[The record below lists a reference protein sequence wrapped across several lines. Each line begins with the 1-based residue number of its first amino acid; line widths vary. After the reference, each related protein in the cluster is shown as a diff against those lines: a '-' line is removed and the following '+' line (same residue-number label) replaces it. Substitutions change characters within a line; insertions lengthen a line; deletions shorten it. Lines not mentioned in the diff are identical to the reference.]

1 MPHLIAEEAAL
12 HFIHHYQRLLM
23 EVVAHPSFPKPQ
35 SGEVPYLALLTQ
47 ARDWM
52 LEHPQVLQDALA
64 ALCQAHEPLPDDVQ
78 SAVTSMRAGRW
89 VYLRDTAH
97 YSIFLPITVHEDAQ
111 AYAVKSLTTRLRDM
125 TGCSGLVLQTALMEY
140 AGSVVTDGLVGT
152 VAYLGPG
159 YRESYGEYLAQ
170 AKAQGQFY
178 QTQLPAV
185 TRAPSARQ
193 ASKPSRSPAT
203 KAPAVKA
210 VKTVKAA
217 KAVKAVKAVK
227 NPKNIATS
235 A

>member
-12 HFIHHYQRLLM
+12 HFIHHYQRLLV

-64 ALCQAHEPLPDDVQ
+64 ALRQAHDPLPDDVQ

-97 YSIFLPITVHEDAQ
+97 YSILLPVTAHECAQ

-140 AGSVVTDGLVGT
+140 AGGIVTDGLVGT

-178 QTQLPAV
+178 QTRLPAV
-185 TRAPSARQ
+185 THAPSPGQ

-203 KAPAVKA
+203 KAPSVKAVKA

-217 KAVKAVKAVK
+217 KAVKAVKK
-227 NPKNIATS
+227 S
-235 A
+235 

>member
-64 ALCQAHEPLPDDVQ
+64 ALRQANDPLPGDVQ
-78 SAVTSMRAGRW
+78 SAVVSMRAGRW

-97 YSIFLPITVHEDAQ
+97 YSILLPVTAHECAQ

-125 TGCSGLVLQTALMEY
+125 TGSSGLVLQTALMEY
-140 AGSVVTDGLVGT
+140 AGGIVTDGLVGT

-159 YRESYGEYLAQ
+159 YRESYGEYVAQ

-178 QTQLPAV
+178 QTQLPVIEPEPA
-185 TRAPSARQ
+185 AP
-193 ASKPSRSPAT
+193 
-203 KAPAVKA
+203 
-210 VKTVKAA
+210 KAA
-217 KAVKAVKAVK
+217 KPARQTAQAAKAAKTT
-227 NPKNIATS
+227 NRS
-235 A
+235 

>member
-35 SGEVPYLALLTQ
+35 SGEVQYLALLTQ
-47 ARDWM
+47 ARNWM

-64 ALCQAHEPLPDDVQ
+64 ALRQAHEPLPDDVQ

-97 YSIFLPITVHEDAQ
+97 YSILLPVTAHECAQ

-217 KAVKAVKAVK
+217 KAVKAAK

>member
-23 EVVAHPSFPKPQ
+23 EVVAHSSFPKPQ
-35 SGEVPYLALLTQ
+35 SGEVQYLALLTQ
-47 ARDWM
+47 ARNWM

-64 ALCQAHEPLPDDVQ
+64 ALRQAHEPLPDDVQ

-97 YSIFLPITVHEDAQ
+97 YSILLPVTAHECAQ

-185 TRAPSARQ
+185 TPAPSARQ

-217 KAVKAVKAVK
+217 KAVK

>member
-12 HFIHHYQRLLM
+12 HFIHHYQRLLV

-35 SGEVPYLALLTQ
+35 SGEVQYLALLTQ
-47 ARDWM
+47 ARNWM

-64 ALCQAHEPLPDDVQ
+64 ALRQAHEPLPDDVQ

-97 YSIFLPITVHEDAQ
+97 YSILLPVTAHECAQ

-185 TRAPSARQ
+185 TPAPSARQ
-193 ASKPSRSPAT
+193 ASKPSCSPAT

-217 KAVKAVKAVK
+217 KAVK

>member
-12 HFIHHYQRLLM
+12 HFIRHYQRLLV

-47 ARDWM
+47 ARNWM

-64 ALCQAHEPLPDDVQ
+64 ALRQAHEPLPDDVQ

-97 YSIFLPITVHEDAQ
+97 YSILLPVTAHECAQ

-217 KAVKAVKAVK
+217 KAVKAVKK
-227 NPKNIATS
+227 S
-235 A
+235 

>member
-35 SGEVPYLALLTQ
+35 SGEVQYLALLTQ
-47 ARDWM
+47 ARNWM

-64 ALCQAHEPLPDDVQ
+64 ALRQAHEPLPDDVQ

-97 YSIFLPITVHEDAQ
+97 YSILLPVTAHECAQ

-217 KAVKAVKAVK
+217 KAVKAVK